1 VFSSPCFSPYLL
13 SQVALVLVLNV
24 ISVVV
29 LLFASG
35 TFGLLKRVLLK
46 KNLYLSKLNRK
57 LLRRQQGRRQLGQPR
72 GLLAIP
78 HGFLG

>member
-1 VFSSPCFSPYLL
+1 MLFLL
-13 SQVALVLVLNV
+13 PSSQVALVLVLNV

-35 TFGLLKRVLLK
+35 TFGSLMRALLK
-46 KNLYLSKLNRK
+46 KSLYLSKLNR
-57 LLRRQQGRRQLGQPR
+57 RQQRRRQLGQPR
-72 GLLAIP
+72 GLLATP